1 MSGVCML
8 NPKKIEEIIQQVQNN
23 LPQGIKDIGNDVES
37 KLKQVLQAQLAKLD
51 VVTRE
56 EFDIQTQVLL
66 RTREK
71 LTALE
76 ARVDALLQQ
85 QNDVAPK

>member
-1 MSGVCML
+1 ML

-56 EFDIQTQVLL
+56 EFDVQTQVLL

-85 QNDVAPK
+85 QNDVVPK

>member
-1 MSGVCML
+1 ML

-37 KLKQVLQAQLAKLD
+37 KLKQILQAQLAKLD

-56 EFDIQTQVLL
+56 EFDVQTQVLL

-85 QNDVAPK
+85 QNDIAPK

>member
-1 MSGVCML
+1 ML

>member
-1 MSGVCML
+1 ML

-23 LPQGIKDIGNDVES
+23 LPKGLQDLGSDVEN
-37 KLKQVLQAQLAKLD
+37 KIKQVLQAQLTKLD

-56 EFDIQTQVLL
+56 EFDVQTQVLL

-85 QNDVAPK
+85 KDESPKT

>member
-1 MSGVCML
+1 ML

-85 QNDVAPK
+85 QNDIAPK

>member
-1 MSGVCML
+1 ML

-37 KLKQVLQAQLAKLD
+37 KLKQVLQALLAKLD

>member
-1 MSGVCML
+1 MNGVCML

-56 EFDIQTQVLL
+56 EFDVQTQVLL

-85 QNDVAPK
+85 QNDVVPK

>member
-56 EFDIQTQVLL
+56 EFDIQTRVLL

>member
-1 MSGVCML
+1 ML

-37 KLKQVLQAQLAKLD
+37 KLKQILQAQLAKLD

-56 EFDIQTQVLL
+56 EFDVQTQVLL

-85 QNDVAPK
+85 QNDVVPK

>member
-1 MSGVCML
+1 ML

-85 QNDVAPK
+85 QNDVVPK